1 MRGGRLPVR
10 LFGMLCSLC
19 MITPLLV
26 LGSGAMRLCRPVVVI
41 SCACM
46 AVITHSTSLFLR
58 GHFANSREGCRCC
71 GGGKRRRMLMSLPFR
86 LNRSTE
92 LPRH

>member
-41 SCACM
+41 GGVCM
-46 AVITHSTSLFLR
+46 AVGTHSISLF
-58 GHFANSREGCRCC
+58 
-71 GGGKRRRMLMSLPFR
+71 RRRPLQAPTKAAVAR
-86 LNRSTE
+86 VAE
-92 LPRH
+92 AEGEEH